1 MIRCPY
7 CGMQIKSTAQ
17 KCRYCGHWLAQG
29 QNAQQPQP
37 NSNLQSTTSSHKKD
51 LSYLYLILPVIAILI
66 VVIIVVGKSK
76 NGDDTPS
83 SEYSNEVVVD
93 TSSPIYQADKA
104 IQDIKNDLEGLDND
118 EFGAMDYDEYI
129 ARKDYLMKKLDEAIK
144 YRASLDTDL
153 NNQTVPTDDTQL
165 DFANKILSL
174 ANKSFGIVEHRISNE
189 ATGFNLSYVE
199 TIEKYYNDFVDDPSS
214 YEGSVRHY
222 SGDGISIYLNDTRR
236 EFSIYI
242 EKRSGFEK
250 FVSQIVRMG
259 YTFDEKEEGARG
271 EAWVYTKGKNSICIW
286 CGGGAFPG
294 YSVSIY

>member
-104 IQDIKNDLEGLDND
+104 IQDIKNDLKSLDNG
-118 EFGAMDYDEYI
+118 EFGPMTTEEYEAMRADIEKSLAD
-129 ARKDYLMKKLDEAIK
+129 AIK

-153 NNQTVPTDDTQL
+153 NNQT
-165 DFANKILSL
+165 
-174 ANKSFGIVEHRISNE
+174 SNDRKH
-189 ATGFNLSYVE
+189 AAHGWAY
-199 TIEKYYNDFVDDPSS
+199 
-214 YEGSVRHY
+214 
-222 SGDGISIYLNDTRR
+222 
-236 EFSIYI
+236 
-242 EKRSGFEK
+242 
-250 FVSQIVRMG
+250 
-259 YTFDEKEEGARG
+259 
-271 EAWVYTKGKNSICIW
+271 
-286 CGGGAFPG
+286 
-294 YSVSIY
+294 